1 MSGKENY
8 PWQDFGFLDT
18 RHFHFLKWPFLHP
31 HFSNYFSPFSLL
43 RKKKILS
50 FCTYFHSFCSS
61 FSYSSTYKIFSSFSF
76 SVFLNLSKKTCYS
89 SQNIFVL
96 FLLLRKEL
104 FPISRYSFEL
114 RSYKP
119 KCHEVKSQI
128 SSFNVAGLSCAR
140 ICDFFYYT
148 VTLDGNSL
156 FGCIVSFIR

>member
-1 MSGKENY
+1 MFHSPCGGEVKLQFLNSQRKVHFTQVEKKGK
-8 PWQDFGFLDT
+8 G
-18 RHFHFLKWPFLHP
+18 
-31 HFSNYFSPFSLL
+31 S
-43 RKKKILS
+43 KKKSIFVYLVPLPLINS
-50 FCTYFHSFCSS
+50 AIVYMFRKRIYMHFRSVRT
-61 FSYSSTYKIFSSFSF
+61 SYRALHVRSSTHPATIFPSP
-76 SVFLNLSKKTCYS
+76 
-89 SQNIFVL
+89 NIFVL

-104 FPISRYSFEL
+104 FSISRYSFEL

-128 SSFNVAGLSCAR
+128 SSFNVAGLSCPR